1 MVKYQIKRTNKQ
13 TNRRVRI
20 AHELEKFIEDLCTH
34 PSQSCYS
41 GWMAAAAMIYCRSDY
56 DYDLL
61 IICMNGGCDEDD
73 YLIVY
78 HIAEIVIYI
87 F

>member
-1 MVKYQIKRTNKQ
+1 MHTSKSKLLFRLVGN
-13 TNRRVRI
+13 
-20 AHELEKFIEDLCTH
+20 
-34 PSQSCYS
+34 
-41 GWMAAAAMIYCRSDY
+41 GGAAMIYCRSDY